1 MRVSVLVPAYNEAGA
16 IRSTL
21 ERVVATMKETGLE
34 HETIVIDDGSSDE
47 TAEQAAVANVQV
59 IRHPANG
66 GYGRALKTGLRSAA
80 GDWIAIVD
88 ADGSYPIEQLPR
100 LLAHIPQFDMVVG
113 ARSGA
118 YYRGSTFK
126 GWSRKVL
133 GYLVR
138 FVAGVSV
145 PDVNSGMRIFRR
157 DVAIA
162 NIDRIGN
169 GFSFTTTLTLAMLLQ
184 GHFVHYVPID
194 YLARIGR
201 SKVRL
206 PRDTLR
212 MLQILVMAV
221 VSYNPLKLFL
231 LLGYLQALAL
241 VPCFVADAL
250 LSGGQHVGVIGAIGS
265 ASCLLL
271 FAMGLTTDVLRRLLR
286 P

>member
-1 MRVSVLVPAYNEAGA
+1 MAGV
-16 IRSTL
+16 R
-21 ERVVATMKETGLE
+21 
-34 HETIVIDDGSSDE
+34 
-47 TAEQAAVANVQV
+47 V

-66 GYGRALKTGLRSAA
+66 GYGRALKTGLRGAA

-100 LLAHIPQFDMVVG
+100 LLAHVPQFDMVVG
-113 ARSGA
+113 ARSGVH
-118 YYRGSTFK
+118 YQGSVFK

-145 PDVNSGMRIFRR
+145 PDVNSGMRVFRR
-157 DVAIA
+157 DIAIA

-201 SKVRL
+201 SKVRV

-231 LLGYLQALAL
+231 LLGYLQAIAL
-241 VPCFVADAL
+241 VPCLVVDVL
-250 LSGGQHVGVIGAIGS
+250 LAGGQHAGVIGAIGT
-265 ASCLLL
+265 ASGLVL
-271 FAMGLTTDVLRRLLR
+271 FAIGLTTDVLRRLLR

>member
-16 IRSTL
+16 IRATL
-21 ERVVATMKETGLE
+21 ERIVATMKDTGLE
-34 HETIVIDDGSSDE
+34 HETIVIDDGSNDE
-47 TAEQAAVANVQV
+47 TAERAAVAGAQV

-100 LLAHIPQFDMVVG
+100 LLAHVPQFDMVVG
-113 ARSGA
+113 ARSGVH
-118 YYRGSTFK
+118 YRGSLFK
-126 GWSRKVL
+126 GWGRRIL
-133 GYLVR
+133 GHMVR

-145 PDVNSGMRIFRR
+145 PDVNSGMRVFRR
-157 DVAIA
+157 DIAIA

-169 GFSFTTTLTLAMLLQ
+169 GFSFTTTLTLAMLLH
-184 GHFVHYVPID
+184 GHFVHYVPIE

-201 SKVRL
+201 SKVRVSH
-206 PRDTLR
+206 DTLR

-221 VSYNPLKLFL
+221 VSYNPIKLFL

-241 VPCFVADAL
+241 VPCLVADAL

-265 ASCLLL
+265 ASGLLL
-271 FAMGLTTDVLRRLLR
+271 FAIGLTTDVLRRLLR